1 MSEFDFDIG
10 DTATSFNDA
19 TQFGLDD
26 TAAAAEA
33 GITVDNSYDFAQG
46 PDGNL
51 GSAIPGAG
59 GDLNNNGWYT
69 VDYNQPAVGVD
80 TQSPIADGA
89 GAIDV
94 NANGSDF
101 AALRN
106 DQVAAF
112 NPAASDTTG
121 FQGQTDE
128 FGGISNV
135 APEPVFNPR
144 EGTFSTPI
152 PTVSAGQVD
161 RFLTGL
167 SYQTNSLINILPASL
182 TTTVNDLTASLK
194 SAFTSITK
202 GAAPISPNVPSGAR
216 FQTDE
221 NGLPIASPAPLS
233 RVVDGEG
240 LPIATGTPG
249 VFVNVPAPQAPL
261 DQTAAE
267 SARLGLTSPTPLN
280 PAADPS
286 QFPAF
291 DDDGNLQPGFAINEE
306 TGEPFYR
313 GSVQNVAAPVSGI
326 TGVPGAASDFVGP
339 PISAAN
345 PLSVFQAEL
354 TKAKAAFASAGIPF
368 PSVFSANPVTAA
380 LSALNNNNGAT
391 AGTITAAALAGSLL
405 PTAFSPTAVGAG
417 TATASVLNAAL
428 DAAINASIAGLTPD
442 QVQAAAATA
451 AAAEAYTLKLGAQAQ
466 QVREAQ
472 AKVANNGDWRVRLS
486 LAPSADYLYNA
497 TPSGILQPLKNTG
510 GVIFPYTPKIST
522 SYNANYSPTDLTHSN
537 YKGYYYQN
545 SNVGEITIDA
555 KFTAQDTNEAQY
567 LLAVIH
573 FFRSITRMFY
583 GQDAQRGA
591 PPPLVFLSGF
601 GEYQFNQHPCV
612 VTNFSYTMPDNVD
625 YIRARSVNING
636 SSLLTR
642 RDRQTTPTDP
652 ISGAI
657 QRISNLF
664 SSQGISPGAI
674 VNRPAP
680 PTLGQN
686 NPTYV
691 PTSVDLSLR
700 LLPIQSRAQVSQ
712 QFSLKGFA
720 NGDLIRGGFW

>member
-1 MSEFDFDIG
+1 MPFDDFGDFTSSDIG

-19 TQFGLDD
+19 TNFGLDD
-26 TAAAAEA
+26 TSAAFES
-33 GITVDNSYDFAQG
+33 GITDANSYNFAQG

-51 GSAIPGAG
+51 GSVIPGAG
-59 GDLNNNGWYT
+59 GELNDNGWYS
-69 VDYNQPAVGVD
+69 VDYNQPAEGID

-94 NANGSDF
+94 NADGSDF

-152 PTVSAGQVD
+152 PTVSAGAVD

-202 GAAPISPNVPSGAR
+202 GA
-216 FQTDE
+216 T
-221 NGLPIASPAPLS
+221 PLS
-233 RVVDGEG
+233 
-240 LPIATGTPG
+240 
-249 VFVNVPAPQAPL
+249 
-261 DQTAAE
+261 
-267 SARLGLTSPTPLN
+267 

-313 GSVQNVAAPVSGI
+313 GFGPNVAAPVSGI
-326 TGVPGAASDFVGP
+326 TGVPEAASDFVGP

-368 PSVFSANPVTAA
+368 PSVFSADPVTAA

-391 AGTITAAALAGSLL
+391 AGTTTAAALAGSLL
-405 PTAFSPTAVGAG
+405 PTAFSPTAVGAD
-417 TATASVLNAAL
+417 TATAAVLNAAV
-428 DAAINASIAGLTPD
+428 DAALNASVAGLSAD
-442 QVQAAAATA
+442 QVLAAASTA
-451 AAAEAYTLKLGAQAQ
+451 AAAQANTLKLLAQRG
-466 QVREAQ
+466 QVLAEQ
-472 AKVANNGDWRVRLS
+472 TKQSNNGDWRVRLS
-486 LAPSADYLYNA
+486 LAPGADYLYNA

-522 SYNANYSPTDLTHSN
+522 NYTAMYVHTDLTHSN

-545 SNVGEITIDA
+545 SNVGEISIEA
-555 KFTAQDTNEAQY
+555 KFTAQDTNEAAY

-573 FFRSITRMFY
+573 FFRSVTKMFY

-601 GEYQFNQHPCV
+601 GEYQFKQHPCV
-612 VTNFSYTMPDNVD
+612 VSGFTYNMPDNVD

-636 SSLLTR
+636 ASLLTR
-642 RDRQTTPTDP
+642 RDRQTSPTDP
-652 ISGAI
+652 ISGAA
-657 QRISNLF
+657 QRIANLV

-674 VNRPAP
+674 VTRPAP

-691 PTSVDLSLR
+691 PTSVDLSIR
-700 LLPIQSRAQVSQ
+700 LLPMQSRAQVSQ

-720 NGDLIRGGFW
+720 NGDLIREGFW

>member
-1 MSEFDFDIG
+1 MPFDDFGDFTSSDIG

-19 TQFGLDD
+19 TNFGLDD
-26 TAAAAEA
+26 TSAAFES
-33 GITVDNSYDFAQG
+33 GITDANSYNFAQG

-51 GSAIPGAG
+51 GSVIPGAG
-59 GDLNNNGWYT
+59 GELNDNGWYS
-69 VDYNQPAVGVD
+69 VDYDQPAVGFD
-80 TQSPIADGA
+80 TQPELAIDA

-94 NANGSDF
+94 NADGSNF

-106 DQVAAF
+106 DQVAVL
-112 NPAASDTTG
+112 NPAASDITG

-128 FGGISNV
+128 FGSISNV

-152 PTVSAGQVD
+152 PTVSAGAVD

-202 GAAPISPNVPSGAR
+202 GA
-216 FQTDE
+216 T
-221 NGLPIASPAPLS
+221 PLS
-233 RVVDGEG
+233 
-240 LPIATGTPG
+240 
-249 VFVNVPAPQAPL
+249 
-261 DQTAAE
+261 
-267 SARLGLTSPTPLN
+267 

-313 GSVQNVAAPVSGI
+313 GFGPNVAAPVSGI
-326 TGVPGAASDFVGP
+326 TGVTGAASDFVGP

-368 PSVFSANPVTAA
+368 PSVFSADPVTAA

-391 AGTITAAALAGSLL
+391 AGTTTAAALAGSLL
-405 PTAFSPTAVGAG
+405 PTAFFPTAVGAD
-417 TATASVLNAAL
+417 TATAAVLNAAV
-428 DAAINASIAGLTPD
+428 DAALNASVAGLSAD
-442 QVQAAAATA
+442 QVLAAASTA
-451 AAAEAYTLKLGAQAQ
+451 AAAQANTLKLLAQRG
-466 QVREAQ
+466 QVLAEQ
-472 AKVANNGDWRVRLS
+472 TKQSNNGDWRVRLS
-486 LAPSADYLYNA
+486 LAPGADYLYNA

-522 SYNANYSPTDLTHSN
+522 NYTAMYVHTDLTHSN

-545 SNVGEITIDA
+545 SNVGEISIEA
-555 KFTAQDTNEAQY
+555 KFTAQDTNEAAY

-573 FFRSITRMFY
+573 FFRSVTKMFY

-601 GEYQFNQHPCV
+601 GEYQFKQHPCV
-612 VTNFSYTMPDNVD
+612 VSGFTYNMPDNVD

-636 SSLLTR
+636 ASLLTR
-642 RDRQTTPTDP
+642 RDRQTSPTDP
-652 ISGAI
+652 ISGAA
-657 QRISNLF
+657 QRIANLV

-674 VNRPAP
+674 VTRPAP

-691 PTSVDLSLR
+691 PTSVDLSIR
-700 LLPIQSRAQVSQ
+700 LLPMQSRAQVSQ

-720 NGDLIRGGFW
+720 NGDLIREGFW

>member
-1 MSEFDFDIG
+1 MSDFDFDIG

-33 GITVDNSYDFAQG
+33 GITIDNSYDFAQG

-69 VDYNQPAVGVD
+69 VDYNQPAEGID

-94 NANGSDF
+94 NADGSDF

-112 NPAASDTTG
+112 NPAAADTTG

-202 GAAPISPNVPSGAR
+202 GA
-216 FQTDE
+216 T
-221 NGLPIASPAPLS
+221 PLS
-233 RVVDGEG
+233 
-240 LPIATGTPG
+240 
-249 VFVNVPAPQAPL
+249 
-261 DQTAAE
+261 
-267 SARLGLTSPTPLN
+267 

-313 GSVQNVAAPVSGI
+313 GFGPNVAAPVSGI

-405 PTAFSPTAVGAG
+405 PTALSPTAVGAG

-428 DAAINASIAGLTPD
+428 NAAINASVAGLTPD

-472 AKVANNGDWRVRLS
+472 AKIANNGDWRVRLS
-486 LAPSADYLYNA
+486 LAPGADYLYNA

-591 PPPLVFLSGF
+591 PPPLVFLTGF

-612 VTNFSYTMPDNVD
+612 VTNFSYNMPDNVD

-700 LLPIQSRAQVSQ
+700 LFPIQSRAQVSQ
-712 QFSLKGFA
+712 QFSLKEFA
-720 NGDLIRGGFW
+720 NGRLITKGFW

>member
-1 MSEFDFDIG
+1 MSDDFDIG

-26 TAAAAEA
+26 TAAAAES

-69 VDYNQPAVGVD
+69 VDYNQPAEGID

-94 NANGSDF
+94 NADGSDL
-101 AALRN
+101 AALQN

-144 EGTFSTPI
+144 DGTFSIPI
-152 PTVSAGQVD
+152 PTVSAGAVD

-182 TTTVNDLTASLK
+182 TTTVKDLTASLK
-194 SAFTSITK
+194 SAFTAITT
-202 GAAPISPNVPSGAR
+202 GAAPVSPNVPSGAR

-221 NGLPIASPAPLS
+221 NGLPISSPAPLS
-233 RVVDGEG
+233 RVVDGQG
-240 LPIATGTPG
+240 LPIETGTPG

-313 GSVQNVAAPVSGI
+313 GFGPNVAAPVSGV
-326 TGVPGAASDFVGP
+326 TGVPGAAADFVGP

-345 PLSVFQAEL
+345 PLSLFQANL
-354 TKAKAAFASAGIPF
+354 TKAKAAFAEAGIPF
-368 PSVFSANPVTAA
+368 PSVFNANPVTAVLA
-380 LSALNNNNGAT
+380 ALNNNNGGNAAST
-391 AGTITAAALAGSLL
+391 TAAVAGSIL

-417 TATASVLNAAL
+417 TATAAVLNAAL

-451 AAAEAYTLKLGAQAQ
+451 AAAEAYTLKLAAQAQ

-472 AKVANNGDWRVRLS
+472 TKQTNNGDWRVRLS
-486 LAPSADYLYNA
+486 LAPGADYLYNA
-497 TPSGILQPLKNTG
+497 TPSGILAPLQNTG
-510 GVIFPYTPKIST
+510 GVIFPYTPKIT
-522 SYNANYSPTDLTHSN
+522 TNYTAMYAQTDLTHSN

-545 SNVGEITIDA
+545 SNVGEISIEA

-573 FFRSITRMFY
+573 FFRSVTKMFY

-601 GEYQFNQHPCV
+601 GEYQFNRHPCV
-612 VTNFSYTMPDNVD
+612 VSGFTYNMPDNVD

-636 SSLLTR
+636 ASLLTR
-642 RDRQTTPTDP
+642 RDRQTSPTDP
-652 ISGAI
+652 ISGAA
-657 QRISNLF
+657 QRIANLV

-674 VNRPAP
+674 VTRPAP

-691 PTSVDLSLR
+691 PTSVDLSIR
-700 LLPIQSRAQVSQ
+700 LLPMQSRRQVSQ

-720 NGDLIRGGFW
+720 NGDLIKGGFW

>member
-1 MSEFDFDIG
+1 MSDDFNFDIG

-19 TQFGLDD
+19 TQSGLDD
-26 TAAAAEA
+26 TVAAAEA
-33 GITVDNSYDFAQG
+33 GITDNNSYDFAQG

-59 GDLNNNGWYT
+59 GELNNNGWYT
-69 VDYNQPAVGVD
+69 VNYDQPAVGID
-80 TQSPIADGA
+80 TQPPLAETA
-89 GAIDV
+89 GSLDV
-94 NANGSDF
+94 NADGSDF

-106 DQVAAF
+106 DQVAAL

-144 EGTFSTPI
+144 DGTFSTPI
-152 PTVSAGQVD
+152 PTVSAGAVD
-161 RFLTGL
+161 KFLTGL
-167 SYQTNSLINILPASL
+167 SYQTNSLVNILPASL

-194 SAFTSITK
+194 SAFTSITNRVSAN
-202 GAAPISPNVPSGAR
+202 GATPVSSTVPSGAR
-216 FQTDE
+216 FQTDL

-240 LPIATGTPG
+240 LPIGTGTPG
-249 VFVNVPAPQAPL
+249 VYVNAPA
-261 DQTAAE
+261 
-267 SARLGLTSPTPLN
+267 LN

-291 DDDGNLQPGFAINEE
+291 DDNGNLQPGFAINEE
-306 TGEPFYR
+306 NGQPYFR
-313 GSVQNVAAPVSGI
+313 GFDQNVTTPAAVFNPRDGTLAIPIPTVSA
-326 TGVPGAASDFVGP
+326 PNALDA
-339 PISAAN
+339 
-345 PLSVFQAEL
+345 FQAQL
-354 TKAKAAFASAGIPF
+354 TKAKAEFAAAGIPL

-380 LSALNNNNGAT
+380 LSALNNNNG
-391 AGTITAAALAGSLL
+391 GTVGSTTAAAVAGSLL

-417 TATASVLNAAL
+417 TAAASVLDAAFNAAV
-428 DAAINASIAGLTPD
+428 NATVAGLSPD
-442 QVQAAAATA
+442 QVAAAASTA
-451 AAAEAYTLKLGAQAQ
+451 AAAEAYTGKLLAQRGEVLAAQ
-466 QVREAQ
+466 TKQ
-472 AKVANNGDWRVRLS
+472 ANNGDWRVRLS
-486 LAPSADYLYNA
+486 LAPGADYLYNA

-510 GVIFPYTPKIST
+510 GVIFPYTPKITT
-522 SYNANYSPTDLTHSN
+522 SYNANYTPTDLTHSN
-537 YKGYYYQN
+537 YKNYFYQN
-545 SNVGEITIDA
+545 SNVGEISIEA

-591 PPPLVFLSGF
+591 PPPLVFLTGF

-612 VTNFSYTMPDNVD
+612 VSSFTYSMPDNVD

-636 SSLLTR
+636 SNLLTR
-642 RDRQTTPTDP
+642 RDRQTSPTDP

-657 QRISNLF
+657 QRIANLF

-700 LLPIQSRAQVSQ
+700 LLPMQSRRQVSQ

-720 NGDLIRGGFW
+720 NGDLIKGGFW

>member
-1 MSEFDFDIG
+1 MSDFDFDIG

-33 GITVDNSYDFAQG
+33 GITIDNSYDFAQG

-69 VDYNQPAVGVD
+69 VDYNQPAEGID

-94 NANGSDF
+94 NADGSNL

-112 NPAASDTTG
+112 DPAASDTTG

-144 EGTFSTPI
+144 DGTFSIPI
-152 PTVSAGQVD
+152 PTVSAGTVD

-167 SYQTNSLINILPASL
+167 SFQTNSLVNILPASL

-194 SAFTSITK
+194 SAFTSITNRVSAN
-202 GAAPISPNVPSGAR
+202 GATPVSSNVPSGAR

-221 NGLPIASPAPLS
+221 NGLPIASPASLS

-249 VFVNVPAPQAPL
+249 VFVNAP
-261 DQTAAE
+261 
-267 SARLGLTSPTPLN
+267 PLN

-306 TGEPFYR
+306 NGQPYFR
-313 GSVQNVAAPVSGI
+313 GLDQPVTTPAAVFNPRDGTLAIPIPTVSA
-326 TGVPGAASDFVGP
+326 PNALDA
-339 PISAAN
+339 
-345 PLSVFQAEL
+345 FQAQL
-354 TKAKAAFASAGIPF
+354 TKAKAEFAAAGIPL

-380 LSALNNNNGAT
+380 LSALNNNNG
-391 AGTITAAALAGSLL
+391 GTVGSITAAAAGSLL
-405 PTAFSPTAVGAG
+405 PTAFSPTAVGSG
-417 TATASVLNAAL
+417 TAAASVL
-428 DAAINASIAGLTPD
+428 DAAFTAAVNATVAGLSPD
-442 QVQAAAATA
+442 QVAAAASTA
-451 AAAEAYTLKLGAQAQ
+451 AAAEAYAGKLLAQRGEVLAAQ
-466 QVREAQ
+466 TKQ
-472 AKVANNGDWRVRLS
+472 ANNGDWRVRLS
-486 LAPSADYLYNA
+486 LAPGADYLYNA

-510 GVIFPYTPKIST
+510 GVIFPYTPKITT
-522 SYNANYSPTDLTHSN
+522 SYNANYTPTDLTHSN
-537 YKGYYYQN
+537 YKNYFYQN
-545 SNVGEITIDA
+545 SNVGEISIEA

-591 PPPLVFLSGF
+591 PPPLVFLTGF

-612 VTNFSYTMPDNVD
+612 VSSFTYSMPDNVD

-636 SSLLTR
+636 ANLLTR
-642 RDRQTTPTDP
+642 RDRQTSPTDP

-657 QRISNLF
+657 QRIANLF

-700 LLPIQSRAQVSQ
+700 LFPMQSRRQVSQ

-720 NGDLIRGGFW
+720 NGDLIKGGFW